1 MEKPINIGIL
11 FNFSTNRMLW
21 KEKILQSTHEKKP
34 KLNENEIA
42 SSNIFLQNLF
52 NDHIILA
59 LKKTNY
65 Y

>member
-1 MEKPINIGIL
+1 MEKEKNKGIFL
-11 FNFSTNRMLW
+11 IFSMSRMLW
-21 KEKILQSTHEKKP
+21 NEKILQTKQVKKP
-34 KLNENEIA
+34 RLNEKEIA
-42 SSNIFLQNLF
+42 SSNIFLRNLF